1 MALQLLR
8 TTDEAAQFVDRLRRE
23 NKRLALVPT
32 MGSLHQG
39 HLALV
44 REGRR
49 RADVTAVSIFVNP
62 TQFGPREDFS
72 GYPRNLQADLAQCEA
87 AEAHAV
93 FAPELTE
100 IYPAGYQTFVEVT
113 ELSKGLCGGRR
124 PGHFRGVATVVAK
137 LLALF
142 RPQVAI
148 FGEKDFQQLQVIRQL
163 NRDLNLGARIVGVPT
178 VREPDG
184 LAMSSRNA
192 YLSPEERRR
201 ARSLFTGLRQA
212 QELARDGRTEASE
225 LVAVVRSALAQAE
238 VREDYVEVVD
248 AETLERLETVRGTR
262 PARILVAAFVGNTRL
277 IDNAPL
283 NPEGRARED
292 GHAQAEE

>member
-8 TTDEAAQFVDRLRRE
+8 TVEQAAQFAERLRLE
-23 NKRLALVPT
+23 HKRLALVPT

-44 REGRR
+44 HEGRR
-49 RADVTAVSIFVNP
+49 RADLVVVSIFVNP

-72 GYPRNLQADLAQCEA
+72 RYPRNLQADLAECEA
-87 AEAHAV
+87 AGAHAV
-93 FAPELTE
+93 FAPEPVE
-100 IYPAGYQTFVEVT
+100 MYPPGYQTFVEVA
-113 ELSKGLCGGRR
+113 EVSKGLCGARR

-178 VREPDG
+178 VRETDG
-184 LAMSSRNA
+184 LAMSSRNV
-192 YLSPEERRR
+192 YLSPAERRR
-201 ARSLFTGLRQA
+201 ALSLSTGLLEA
-212 QELARDGRTEASE
+212 QRLVRDGRTDARE
-225 LVAVVRSALAQAE
+225 LVAVLRSALAQAE

-248 AETLERLETVRGTR
+248 AQTLERLETVHSTR

-283 NPEGRARED
+283 NPDGRAED
-292 GHAQAEE
+292 GQAEE